1 MNIWVPLTGDES
13 VICLK
18 EQRNKYH
25 SHAVPVTKNKVVVGR
40 VPKKICDHFWK
51 LLSLSKTS
59 ICAWVVKDSTVVQ
72 VIPLKFLMISFSRP
86 YQRDS
91 MSKEENQRCRKNSQ
105 ISH

>member
-18 EQRNKYH
+18 EQGNKYD
-25 SHAVPVTKNKVVVGR
+25 SHAVAVTRNKVVVGR
-40 VPKKICDHFWK
+40 VLKKMCDHFWK

-72 VIPLKFLMISFSRP
+72 VIPLKFLMLSF
-86 YQRDS
+86 QDHI
-91 MSKEENQRCRKNSQ
+91 KG
-105 ISH
+105 IA